1 MSAEC
6 NFNVLEHRLIKHI
19 DGLAEDSEEVIFWM
33 DDGTKYRMYHEND
46 CCETVRIVE
55 IVGDDPKA
63 LCDVAYVAR
72 AEQNSETADTTNRES
87 GTWTFYRLDT
97 SKGNIVIR
105 WLGESNGYYSES
117 VTFEQIDSI

>member
-1 MSAEC
+1 MSVEC
-6 NFNVLEHRLIKHI
+6 SFSVLEHRLIKHI
-19 DGLAEDSEEVIFWM
+19 DGLAVDSEEVTFLM
-33 DDGTKYRMYHEND
+33 DDGTSYRMYHESD
-46 CCETVRIVE
+46 CCEIVRIVE

-72 AEQNSETADTTNRES
+72 AEENSEAATHVGES